1 MKIETNSAAFSSP
14 TFRFPNTSKAGKRKA
29 FGLLLLLFLQKSGRS
44 HGDRPGKREHYVPVY
59 PPSFHPFLPFLLSP
73 KQINPLTLSFEKG
86 REGCMIIL
94 MRFRG
99 RKEGRKERPPPP
111 SSLDDLACCIRP
123 LQVKHW
129 PIQNLATKAFPPFFL
144 FGSLQNSQSTGTA

>member
-1 MKIETNSAAFSSP
+1 MKIETTSAAFSSP
-14 TFRFPNTSKAGKRKA
+14 TVRFPNTSKAGERKA
-29 FGLLLLLFLQKSGRS
+29 FGLLLLFLQKSGRS

-59 PPSFHPFLPFLLSP
+59 PPSFHPFLSFPLSP
-73 KQINPLTLSFEKG
+73 KQINPLTLPFEKG

-99 RKEGRKERPPPP
+99 RKERPPPPP

-123 LQVKHW
+123 LRVKHW
-129 PIQNLATKAFPPFFL
+129 PIQSLATKAFFPFFL